1 MEPEVFTAPWAE
13 AWCAELNASAAYREA
28 AARWEGALVL
38 VMQADPAM
46 GIADP
51 RSLYLDLHHGECR
64 LARPATT
71 DDTGAAPFVLEA
83 TPAVWKRV
91 LEGRLD
97 PLLGLMTG
105 KVRLSR
111 GSLAK
116 LTPQVQAAKELV
128 RSAARLATT
137 FPPGWQT

>member
-13 AWCAELNASAAYREA
+13 AWCAELNASEPYRKA

-38 VMQADPAM
+38 VMTENPAM
-46 GIADP
+46 GVGKT
-51 RSLYLDLHHGECR
+51 RRLFLDLHHGSCR
-64 LARPATT
+64 GARAATT
-71 DDTGAAPFVLEA
+71 DDAGSAPFVLEA
-83 TPAVWKRV
+83 PPAVWKRV
-91 LEGRLD
+91 LEGGLD

-105 KVRLSR
+105 KVRLAR

-128 RSAARLATT
+128 RSAGRLPTS
-137 FPPGWQT
+137 FPPGWLS